1 MSWDWDIAERMID
14 VIAPLIIGP
23 LLIEYGLSRWHRR
36 KFQWRNLISIF
47 AIVWG
52 VSMFFKLR

>member
-1 MSWDWDIAERMID
+1 MSWDWDIAERMIN
-14 VIAPLIIGP
+14 VLAPLIIGP
-23 LLIEYGLSRWHRR
+23 LLMEYGLSRWQRR

-52 VSMFFKLR
+52 FSMFFKLR

>member
-52 VSMFFKLR
+52 VSMFFRLR

>member
-1 MSWDWDIAERMID
+1 MDWDWDIAERMID

>member
-1 MSWDWDIAERMID
+1 MDWNWDNAERTIN
-14 VIAPLIIGP
+14 VLAPLIIGP
-23 LLIEYGLSRWHRR
+23 LLIEFGLSRWHRR